1 MANLIV
7 CNTPYQIF
15 NAVNIVINKIEG
27 CDKTNTDIVIEKLF
41 NNAEQ
46 LCVRLKTLN
55 LFRIIS
61 TVSMCRSSV
70 SGGKIKAFWRL
81 MNIDK
86 ELDNYMFSYKS
97 MIMNNYDKI
106 WIGDASILGLIFLN
120 KNKNT
125 EILLYDDG
133 LSSYSKNPLDFSQS
147 TAYKICGKLFKLGIY
162 RYRIKK
168 LYLNN
173 KEIGQGNRF
182 QKIQL
187 PSFLLYNPAREILKS
202 LFEYDQKASYLNRF
216 KIIIL
221 GQMFEELQGYN
232 DYGLTDLFSHID
244 TTQILL
250 RKHPRDQTLYQNY
263 VIDNGK
269 NMWEMECMENIT
281 NEHVLI
287 SLCST
292 AQFCPKMIANKE
304 PSLIFLYKIMLN
316 KNSSLVKD
324 YDLLTENL
332 IRDYK
337 DKTRIYIPCDLYEF
351 NTVLK
356 RFL

>member
-70 SGGKIKAFWRL
+70 SGGKIKTFWRL

-86 ELDNYMFSYKS
+86 ELDNY
-97 MIMNNYDKI
+97 
-106 WIGDASILGLIFLN
+106 
-120 KNKNT
+120 
-125 EILLYDDG
+125 DG

-202 LFEYDQKASYLNRF
+202 LFEY
-216 KIIIL
+216 
-221 GQMFEELQGYN
+221 
-232 DYGLTDLFSHID
+232 
-244 TTQILL
+244 
-250 RKHPRDQTLYQNY
+250 
-263 VIDNGK
+263 
-269 NMWEMECMENIT
+269 
-281 NEHVLI
+281 
-287 SLCST
+287 
-292 AQFCPKMIANKE
+292 
-304 PSLIFLYKIMLN
+304 
-316 KNSSLVKD
+316 
-324 YDLLTENL
+324 
-332 IRDYK
+332 
-337 DKTRIYIPCDLYEF
+337 
-351 NTVLK
+351 LK
-356 RFL
+356 